1 MSGNGILKSTT
12 VVLILIGAVFGLVS
26 CTGVSQEEFD
36 RISKDLDVAR
46 THEQQIS
53 NDLAVVQSKMK
64 DIETERDDART
75 MLAGYAAE
83 PEITQA
89 GTALLSA
96 IANWHLRWG
105 EPGLTGFEREDMV
118 SELIDL
124 AEPAGDLLEEP
135 LIKRMANYTANHML
149 YTMVGSNTAFRA
161 ALFGVGSGLGDSM
174 LTPCSLPETN
184 TVPEEFQQDL
194 SLLISECQTME
205 LFEIYISQTRS
216 LAAETWLRPF
226 IDRLLAP

>member
-46 THEQQIS
+46 T
-53 NDLAVVQSKMK
+53 
-64 DIETERDDART
+64 

-96 IANWHLRWG
+96 IANWHLRW
-105 EPGLTGFEREDMV
+105 ENPGVTGREREDMV
-118 SELIDL
+118 SEIFDL
-124 AEPAGDLLEEP
+124 TEPAGNLLEE
-135 LIKRMANYTANHML
+135 LLALRIHNYVLNHAL
-149 YTMVGSNTAFRA
+149 LTMVGTNTAFRA
-161 ALFGVGSGLGDSM
+161 ASFANDSGLRDSM
-174 LTPCSLPETN
+174 LNPCSLPVAN
-184 TVPEEFQQDL
+184 AVPEELKGDL
-194 SLLISECQTME
+194 SLLSRECQTLE
-205 LFEIYISQTRS
+205 LFEYHLSQTRS

-226 IDRLLAP
+226 IDRVIAP